1 MPPAKNVKNK
11 GLTSANRAF
20 RDLIA
25 LEMLADGTS
34 YPEVSAVDGR
44 SESALRVLK
53 KKYAA
58 SGSGVPDLLNEDP
71 VRIIENMLRRKQVAW
86 RLFAQVAMDS
96 EGTARIAAIKG
107 MLQADERTV
116 ELLQHVGK
124 LPRELGTLRHVID
137 VREIAEKM
145 LTALDQMDAGEITPG
160 EVRVAFEELA
170 GIGAPAVDAVVVEE
184 EEESDGQS

>member
-1 MPPAKNVKNK
+1 MPPAKNLKNK

-44 SESALRVLK
+44 SESTLRLLR

-86 RLFAQVAMDS
+86 RLFAQVAMAS

-145 LTALDQMDAGEITPG
+145 LTALDQMDAGEISPG

-184 EEESDGQS
+184 EEESDGQ